1 MPIKPKA
8 AGWPQK
14 GVQRALLDRLFY
26 RSLQLV
32 EKFTPRKK
40 ALYSKRKWSRKV
52 DPEEGT
58 NFYMN
63 FNEGQ

>member
-14 GVQRALLDRLFY
+14 GVQRALLDRLFC

-32 EKFTPRKK
+32 EKFTPKKK
-40 ALYSKRKWSRKV
+40 ALYSRRKWPRKV
-52 DPEEGT
+52 YSEEEI